1 MKVPVRFPGGKVRF
15 VISSDKLVVKNGQIM
30 VLPSLLSLNDEDV
43 ILSDVVAVD
52 FQSLSENQVK
62 DFTEVEWAVLVEVS
76 GVHDEPDGKEKG
88 RGKRKACE
96 EKDKRKKRKI

>member
-1 MKVPVRFPGGKVRF
+1 MLWL
-15 VISSDKLVVKNGQIM
+15 VI
-30 VLPSLLSLNDEDV
+30 
-43 ILSDVVAVD
+43 
-52 FQSLSENQVK
+52 FSLSENQVK
-62 DFTEVEWAVLVEVS
+62 YLTEEEWAVLVDVS